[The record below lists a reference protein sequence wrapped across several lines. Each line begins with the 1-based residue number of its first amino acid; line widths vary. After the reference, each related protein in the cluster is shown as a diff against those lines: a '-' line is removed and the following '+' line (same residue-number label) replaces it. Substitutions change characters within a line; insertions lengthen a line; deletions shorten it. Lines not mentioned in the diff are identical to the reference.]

1 MLIER
6 STWSRKTMK
15 RKCLIV
21 ATSSLMLA
29 CNACSVTESEAN
41 EKVSS
46 TEAADFCY
54 RRTEGGRDRQISLE
68 VSGHCS
74 KYAGPYVSYIGD
86 DAVLRNLVT
95 WWAGDGRNAV
105 AQFAKGRGEM
115 ELVKLIEAGGQP
127 FFIAYGEDQ
136 IARGVEVHF
145 SGDGLFYIVVLS
157 PSDMTLLDLMT
168 WQ

>member
-1 MLIER
+1 
-6 STWSRKTMK
+6 MK

-115 ELVKLIEAGGQP
+115 ELVKLIEAGGSLFLSRTGRIRLQ
-127 FFIAYGEDQ
+127 E
-136 IARGVEVHF
+136 
-145 SGDGLFYIVVLS
+145 GLRFTSLEMVS
-157 PSDMTLLDLMT
+157 FTL
-168 WQ
+168 WY